1 LPHSGPI
8 KDTGGELFHPPAKT
22 CRPEKFNHGDP
33 PMKYLICLILLVLF
47 STPIQAQ
54 SLSSEA
60 RADIEITRAMIND
73 KRNTALAFGMSFTDE
88 ERDAF
93 WPLYRQYRSAMNNVG
108 SRKLDV
114 IIDYADHY
122 EDMTQDKA
130 RELLDRHMIYE
141 EQALKVKQLYIEKF
155 RLVLPNT
162 KVTRLM
168 QIENRMDD
176 AIALK
181 LAEGIP
187 LME

>member
-1 LPHSGPI
+1 
-8 KDTGGELFHPPAKT
+8 
-22 CRPEKFNHGDP
+22 
-33 PMKYLICLILLVLF
+33 MKYLICLILLVLF

>member
-1 LPHSGPI
+1 
-8 KDTGGELFHPPAKT
+8 
-22 CRPEKFNHGDP
+22 
-33 PMKYLICLILLVLF
+33 MKYLICLVLLVLF

-93 WPLYRQYRSAMNNVG
+93 WPLYRQYRTAMDNVG

-114 IIDYADHY
+114 IIDYANHY

-130 RELLDRHMIYE
+130 RDLLDRHMIYE

>member
-1 LPHSGPI
+1 
-8 KDTGGELFHPPAKT
+8 
-22 CRPEKFNHGDP
+22 
-33 PMKYLICLILLVLF
+33 MKYLICLALIVLF

-60 RADIEITRAMIND
+60 RSDIEITRAMIND

-93 WPLYRQYRSAMNNVG
+93 WPLYRQYRTAMDNVG

-114 IIDYADHY
+114 IIDYANHY

-130 RELLDRHMIYE
+130 RDLLDRHMIYE

-155 RLVLPNT
+155 RLILPNT

>member
-114 IIDYADHY
+114 IIDYANHY

>member
-1 LPHSGPI
+1 
-8 KDTGGELFHPPAKT
+8 
-22 CRPEKFNHGDP
+22 
-33 PMKYLICLILLVLF
+33 MKYVLSLALLLLF
-47 STPIQAQ
+47 SAPMQAQ

-60 RADIEITRAMIND
+60 KSDIAISRALIND
-73 KRNTALAFGMSFTDE
+73 KRNTALAFNMSFTDQ

-93 WPLYRQYRSAMNNVG
+93 WPLYREYRVAMNNVG

-122 EDMTQDKA
+122 DEMTQDKS
-130 RELLDRHMIYE
+130 RDLLDRYMIYE

-155 RLVLPNT
+155 RRILPNT
-162 KVTRLM
+162 KVTRLF
-168 QIENRMDD
+168 QLESRMDA
-176 AIALK
+176 AISLK

>member
-1 LPHSGPI
+1 
-8 KDTGGELFHPPAKT
+8 
-22 CRPEKFNHGDP
+22 
-33 PMKYLICLILLVLF
+33 MKYLSCLILIALF

-54 SLSSEA
+54 SLSAEA
-60 RADIEITRAMIND
+60 RSDIEITRAMIND

-93 WPLYRQYRSAMNNVG
+93 WPLYHQYRTAMDNVG
-108 SRKLDV
+108 SRKLDN
-114 IIDYADHY
+114 IIDYASHY
-122 EDMTQDKA
+122 EEMTQDKA
-130 RELLDRHMIYE
+130 RDLLDRHMIYE

-155 RLVLPNT
+155 RLILPNT

-176 AIALK
+176 AIAIK

>member
-1 LPHSGPI
+1 
-8 KDTGGELFHPPAKT
+8 
-22 CRPEKFNHGDP
+22 
-33 PMKYLICLILLVLF
+33 MKYLICLVLLVFF